1 MIPPE
6 HNGSFVANMERVLDV
21 YKRPFDPLRPVVC
34 MDESPKQLI
43 GEVRAPVPASPGQ
56 PAKQDYEY
64 RRVGVCNIFLA
75 CEPLAGKRRVTI
87 TERKTKRDWAVF
99 LEQIAGHYSNADKIT
114 LVMDNLNTHEPG
126 ALYEAFPP
134 EKAKALWDRFEF
146 VYTPKHGSWLNMAE
160 IELNVLTGQCLNRRI
175 DDIEVVRKE
184 VNAWQKLRNNRQ
196 AKVNWQFTT
205 KDARIKLS
213 RLYPTLE
220 S

>member
-21 YKRPFDPLRPVVC
+21 YKRPFDPLHPVVC

-43 GEVRAPVPASPGQ
+43 GEVRPPIPVSPGQ

-75 CEPLAGKRRVTI
+75 CEPLAGKRLVTI

-99 LEQIAGHYSNADKIT
+99 LEQIAGHYCNADKIT

-175 DDIEVVRKE
+175 DDIEVARKE
-184 VNAWQKLRNNRQ
+184 VNAWQKHRNNRQ

>member
-1 MIPPE
+1 
-6 HNGSFVANMERVLDV
+6 MERVLDV
-21 YKRPFDPLRPVVC
+21 YKRPLDPLRPVVC

-43 GEVRAPVPASPGQ
+43 GEVRPPVPAVPGA
-56 PAKQDYEY
+56 PAKHDYEY
-64 RRVGVCNIFLA
+64 RRMGVCNIFLA
-75 CEPLAGKRRVTI
+75 CEPLAGKRLVSI
-87 TERKTKRDWAVF
+87 TERKTKNDWAAF
-99 LEQIAGHYSNADKIT
+99 LDQIADLYRDADKIT

-126 ALYEAFPP
+126 ALYETFSP
-134 EKAKALWDRFEF
+134 EKAKALWDRFDF

-175 DDIEVVRKE
+175 DDIKIVRKE
-184 VNAWQKLRNNRQ
+184 AHAWQEHRNNRQ
-196 AKVNWQFTT
+196 AKVNWQFTA

>member
-1 MIPPE
+1 LE
-6 HNGSFVANMERVLDV
+6 V
-21 YKRPFDPLRPVVC
+21 YKRPFDPLHPVVC

-43 GEVRAPVPASPGQ
+43 GETKRPIPASPGQ
-56 PAKQDYEY
+56 PARHDYEY
-64 RRVGVCNIFLA
+64 RRRGVCNIFLA
-75 CEPLAGKRRVTI
+75 CEPLAGRRMVTI
-87 TERKTKRDWAVF
+87 TERKTKQDWATF
-99 LEQIAGHYSNADKIT
+99 LEEIVGQYKNTEKIT

-126 ALYEAFPP
+126 AFYEAFPP

-175 DDIEVVRKE
+175 DDIAVIKKE
-184 VNAWQKLRNNRQ
+184 VRAWQEFRNNKD

-213 RLYPTLE
+213 RLYPTLD